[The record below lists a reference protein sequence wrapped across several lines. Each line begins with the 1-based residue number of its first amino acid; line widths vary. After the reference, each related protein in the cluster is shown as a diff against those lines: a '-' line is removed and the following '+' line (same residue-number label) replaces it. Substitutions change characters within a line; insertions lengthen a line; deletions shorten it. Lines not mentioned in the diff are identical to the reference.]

1 VYYLDEVLV
10 TVYEQADSITAG
22 KRSYQKRLE
31 ITEKLLAKYPQ
42 FRSQYP
48 RWEVSMLKIIA
59 HCQVMLK
66 QDATPVLK
74 KIYQKEKSLANWGK
88 LILYK
93 LGLLYLI
100 FDRADR

>member
-1 VYYLDEVLV
+1 
-10 TVYEQADSITAG
+10 
-22 KRSYQKRLE
+22 
-31 ITEKLLAKYPQ
+31 
-42 FRSQYP
+42 
-48 RWEVSMLKIIA
+48 MLKIIG

-66 QDATPVLK
+66 QDATPILK
-74 KIYQKEKSLANWGK
+74 TIYQKEKRLANWGK